1 MSAATPAAGL
11 VAGRGAPVAAGT
23 GIPADRHEAYRR
35 GLCRTCRVA
44 PHSAGRTRC
53 EACHVSYLAG
63 SEAEERS

>member
-1 MSAATPAAGL
+1 MRAATPRARV

-23 GIPADRHEAYRR
+23 GMPADRHEAYRR

-53 EACHVSYLAG
+53 ETCHMSYLAG
-63 SEAEERS
+63 GEPEDLS